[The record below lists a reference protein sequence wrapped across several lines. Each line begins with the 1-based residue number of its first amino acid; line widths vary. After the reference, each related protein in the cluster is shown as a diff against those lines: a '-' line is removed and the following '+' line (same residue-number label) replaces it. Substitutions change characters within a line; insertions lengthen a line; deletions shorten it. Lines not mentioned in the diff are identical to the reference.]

1 MAGEEAETTTGGYT
15 MTATARKPREKK
27 EPTEEQ
33 KLRSEISALDRKIEA
48 QRVHINNLQAEL
60 SKKQSE
66 RNALVKQRIEL
77 LQKEL
82 PDEQPAE
89 Q

>member
-1 MAGEEAETTTGGYT
+1 

-33 KLRSEISALDRKIEA
+33 KLRSEINALDRKIEA
-48 QRVHINNLQAEL
+48 QRVHIQKLQKEL
-60 SKKQSE
+60 EEKQAE

-77 LQKEL
+77 LKSEL
-82 PDEQPAE
+82 PDDADSNP
-89 Q
+89 

>member
-1 MAGEEAETTTGGYT
+1 
-15 MTATARKPREKK
+15 MTATARKPREQK

-48 QRVHINNLQAEL
+48 QRVHINKLQAEL
-60 SKKQSE
+60 KEKQGE

-77 LQKEL
+77 LKSEL
-82 PDEQPAE
+82 PDDADSNL
-89 Q
+89 

>member
-1 MAGEEAETTTGGYT
+1 

-48 QRVHINNLQAEL
+48 QRVHTQKLQKEL
-60 SKKQSE
+60 GEKQAE

-77 LQKEL
+77 LKSEL
-82 PDEQPAE
+82 LDEQTTE

>member
-1 MAGEEAETTTGGYT
+1 
-15 MTATARKPREKK
+15 MTATTKKPREKK

-33 KLRSEISALDRKIEA
+33 KLRSEISALDRRIEA
-48 QRVHINNLQAEL
+48 QRVHINKLQAEL
-60 SKKQSE
+60 KEKQAE

-82 PDEQPAE
+82 PKDTSDEQPSE
-89 Q
+89 P